1 MLVIRLHRWIWE
13 MMFLRIMF
21 LLIFLL
27 MFPYLRVTR
36 LPMMIHQPQIYLLSA
51 VLVTMMY
58 LLSMVT
64 LKHLIYLP

>member
-27 MFPYLRVTR
+27 MFPYLRGTR
-36 LPMMIHQPQIYLLSA
+36 LPMMIHQPQICLLSA

-58 LLSMVT
+58 PLRMVT